1 MDQGLGIGSKSPLF
15 NRHQLTLTKFIN
27 LNNQEKGVGKPLPAV
42 LVLHGHYAGCVG
54 DLPSYDAFT
63 LGGPYSVRGY
73 GMGELGASRNV
84 LEVSTTELGIYSDS
98 SFFHT
103 NYVCYVLVTE

>member
-1 MDQGLGIGSKSPLF
+1 
-15 NRHQLTLTKFIN
+15 
-27 LNNQEKGVGKPLPAV
+27 V

-84 LEVSTTELGIYSDS
+84 LEVSIITELEF
-98 SFFHT
+98 SFRCIIFVT
-103 NYVCYVLVTE
+103 NYVMFFTFKSTNCLFFRFVH